1 MTIYIAIEA
10 GEVKYKPGGAADSA
24 STVLTVGDMI
34 SLAPLDDAP
43 THPSV
48 GAPLPAEPSK
58 IKAWVHELVAFMSK
72 QVGKDKTA
80 PALGSAS
87 RPGHPCEGEFTI
99 STDEDPVLVREYSA
113 GGWVD
118 HVVTE
123 EKPLTLKTIEA
134 NAITAAI
141 YGVAAP

>member
-1 MTIYIAIEA
+1 
-10 GEVKYKPGGAADSA
+10 
-24 STVLTVGDMI
+24 
-34 SLAPLDDAP
+34 
-43 THPSV
+43 
-48 GAPLPAEPSK
+48 
-58 IKAWVHELVAFMSK
+58 VHELVAFMSK

>member
-1 MTIYIAIEA
+1 MIFITVEA

-24 STVLTVGDMI
+24 STILTEGDMI
-34 SLAPLDDAP
+34 SLRPLDDAP

-48 GAPLPAEPSK
+48 GAPLPAEPAK
-58 IKAWVHELVAFMSK
+58 IKAWVHTLVEFMSK
-72 QVGKDKTA
+72 QIGKDKSA
-80 PALGSAS
+80 PIIGSAS
-87 RPGHPCEGEFTI
+87 RPGHTTGGEFTV
-99 STDEDPVLVREYSA
+99 STDEDPVLVREYSEA
-113 GGWVD
+113 GWVD

-123 EKPLTLKTIEA
+123 ERPLTLKTIEA